1 MRTTLLLVGTL
12 ALLVGGFVLYW
23 VAQSGDSSGAGGG
36 TGGAG
41 GPKPMAIRES
51 ESTYT
56 VGGGKG
62 VWLKQYDAL
71 GRLTNQFRADEYDPQ
86 KEGFVRVAKPEAR
99 FFMKGGQWIQVR
111 GRSGDVYVS
120 GLPEKSNGGGDNLF
134 APAGAGGS
142 GPAGTP
148 SRGRLKDVHIS
159 LFETPDAQ
167 TPSIDMEV
175 DNAAFDNESF
185 RIYTEAYTDADGKQI
200 AADQVK
206 VTVRGKYEF
215 DGKGLTIRWNDRDQR
230 LELLEIAH
238 GERLV
243 IKEPG
248 AMRAKMPAKAP
259 AAKVKQGAGA
269 APVVAAS
276 NDFASPWSS
285 LPALVEPVNPLT
297 ALASADPAAAAQAV
311 AAEEEA
317 SHYIIWL
324 LDNVQVVQGEETIAV
339 ADSIEV
345 HYAARNTPQHPQPTT
360 APAAQPAAPAQAA
373 PEPAQAPAQ
382 PPATQPTADDAP
394 QEPIT
399 IYWTGKL
406 RITPSVS
413 GPPVRLKPEQAA
425 VQMRGSPVVLTRG
438 NAVIRCPALTYR
450 TSDGGATLHTSEA
463 APQVEIAQYATPA
476 RTGEPEMTLYSEWVE
491 FAPQEGIAT
500 LGGKSRA
507 EFVADESAAIAAAA
521 GAEAAPPREMAR
533 VTWTREGIVRFAEK
547 AAGGGDEESSIES
560 LQLAGD
566 VDVKHPQIALQ
577 SQKLRLAFAPPSPA
591 EKVDPA
597 ANGARAETT
606 RRPNVRQVIAEESVH
621 CVLKGGSDVPREL
634 TCEHLDLTTS
644 LDPDGKLYPSLVKA
658 HGKVRATEDGQELTA
673 GDVEMTLAPIS
684 AEARAA
690 AAKKVGEGGD
700 KPAFSSG
707 AIELQRMVART
718 DVRAASKDGT
728 IATGTALVAT
738 SANGKTQ
745 VGLSGKPARVVDA
758 QGNVLTSERIV
769 IPSKDE
775 AQALGAGTL
784 RAALQAADGE
794 AAAGETPRFMD
805 VSWTQSAVLNGSLAE
820 DQIQVTGD
828 AKASMPQADGS
839 VTTATARK
847 ILITVA
853 DKASAAADGA
863 APKPAKGKPLAK
875 PAGDDDD
882 DDTGGGA
889 LAAANLGMM
898 KGKEVSRVVLARDAV
913 IDSVLTGDDGGIL
926 QATRIQST
934 LLYVNLKTRR
944 FIVPRPGTMLVRDH
958 RPEDEAE
965 PAAPDDTT
973 AGSEPAGG
981 ADLFGKQRGATAF
994 QWADSLDYDDAARR
1008 AIMKKDVI
1016 VAFRPD
1022 GDGKDQLP
1030 VRLSADTVVAEFE
1043 KPDAAAAKSKSPR
1056 DPLADAPALDLKSV
1070 TAEGNVKVVRGEEE
1084 LTTPKLT
1091 FIPAQSTIVA
1101 TGSESNRAVFSR
1113 AGRPDSFSATGFQW
1127 NTKTWDIKVIG
1138 AAARVSPQR

>member
-1 MRTTLLLVGTL
+1 MRTILLLVGTL
-12 ALLVGGFVLYW
+12 ALLIGGFALYW
-23 VAQSGDSSGAGGG
+23 VAQSGNSPGAGGG
-36 TGGAG
+36 AGGAG

-56 VGGGKG
+56 VGGGKR
-62 VWLKQYDAL
+62 VWLKQYDAG

-99 FFMKGGQWIQVR
+99 FFMKGGQWIQIR

-120 GLPEKSNGGGDNLF
+120 GLPEKSNGNGGGGGDLF
-134 APAGAGGS
+134 ASAGGAGS

-167 TPSIDMEV
+167 APSIDMEV

-248 AMRAKMPAKAP
+248 AMRAKKAPAKAS
-259 AAKVKQGAGA
+259 AAKGKPMAGA
-269 APVVAAS
+269 APVAAGDVVS
-276 NDFASPWSS
+276 RWSS
-285 LPALVEPVNPLT
+285 LPALEPANPLT

-345 HYAARNTPQHPQPTT
+345 HYAARNTTQHPQPTT

-413 GPPVRLKPEQAA
+413 GPPVGLKPEQAA

-450 TSDGGATLHTSEA
+450 TADGGATLHTSEA
-463 APQVEIAQYATPA
+463 APQVEIAQYASAA

-507 EFVADESAAIAAAA
+507 EFVADESGVVAEAAGAAAA
-521 GAEAAPPREMAR
+521 PREMAR
-533 VTWTREGIVRFAEK
+533 VTWTREGIVRFAEG
-547 AAGGGDEESSIES
+547 APGGDEQSSIES

-566 VDVKHPQIALQ
+566 VNVKHPQVALQ
-577 SQKLRLAFAPPSPA
+577 SQKLWLALAPPTAA
-591 EKVDPA
+591 ETVGPA
-597 ANGARAETT
+597 AKDTEATKT
-606 RRPNVRQVIAEESVH
+606 RRPNVRQVIAEEAVH
-621 CVLKGGSDVPREL
+621 CVLKDGSDVPREL

-658 HGKVRATEDGQELTA
+658 HGKVRATEEGQELTA
-673 GDVEMTLAPIS
+673 GDVEMTLAPLS
-684 AEARAA
+684 VEARAA
-690 AAKKVGEGGD
+690 AAAAAGAKKVDNGEE
-700 KPAFSSG
+700 KAAFSSG
-707 AIELQRMVART
+707 TIELQRMVART

-745 VGLSGKPARVVDA
+745 VGLSGKPARVVDP

-784 RAALQAADGE
+784 RAAVQAADGE
-794 AAAGETPRFMD
+794 AAAGEAPRFMD
-805 VSWTQSAVLNGSLAE
+805 VSWTESAVLNGNLAE
-820 DQIQVTGD
+820 DQIQVAGD
-828 AKASMPQADGS
+828 VKASMPQADGS

-847 ILITVA
+847 ILITTA
-853 DKASAAADGA
+853 DKPAAADGA
-863 APKPAKGKPLAK
+863 APKPARGKPVAK
-875 PAGDDDD
+875 PAGDDDAR
-882 DDTGGGA
+882 GGT
-889 LAAANLGMM
+889 LAAANVDVM
-898 KGKEVSRVVLARDAV
+898 KGKEVSRVVLAQDAV

-958 RPEDEAE
+958 RPEDKPE
-965 PAAPDDTT
+965 PAPGEATT
-973 AGSEPAGG
+973 AANGAGG
-981 ADLFGKQRGATAF
+981 ADVFGKQRGATAF
-994 QWADSLDYDDAARR
+994 QWADSLDYDDTARR
-1008 AIMKKDVI
+1008 AVMKKDVI

-1022 GDGKDQLP
+1022 GENQLP
-1030 VRLSADTVVAEFE
+1030 VRLSADTVTAEFE
-1043 KPDAAAAKSKSPR
+1043 KPDAAAGAKTKSPR
-1056 DPLADAPALDLKSV
+1056 DPLIEAPALDLKSV
-1070 TAEGNVKVVRGEEE
+1070 TAEGNVNVVRGEEE
-1084 LTTPKLT
+1084 LTAPQLT

-1113 AGRPDSFSATGFQW
+1113 AGRPDSFSATGFHW

-1138 AAARVSPQR
+1138 AAARVSPKR